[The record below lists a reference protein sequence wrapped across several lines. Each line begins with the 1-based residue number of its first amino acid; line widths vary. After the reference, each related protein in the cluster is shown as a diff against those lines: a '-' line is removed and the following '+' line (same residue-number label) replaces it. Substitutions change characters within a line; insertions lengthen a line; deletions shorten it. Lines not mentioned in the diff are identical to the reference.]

1 MKEHTTVSALDVV
14 KSYNAGLGA
23 NMGDWDAM
31 RAHLDKHLTS
41 EAACVEA
48 TSLPWG
54 GTWVGPDG
62 WLEMF
67 QKGTAA
73 FEASPLTLG
82 GPGVED
88 TYTVEGSTVV
98 RRNCMTVIEEATGT
112 ATDLLGV
119 EIYEVGDDGI
129 ESCNV
134 YFFDTALMAAKIAG
148 SPA

>member
-1 MKEHTTVSALDVV
+1 VSALDVV

-31 RAHLDKHLTS
+31 RAHLNKHLTS

-48 TSLPWG
+48 ASLPWG

-88 TYTVEGSTVV
+88 SYTVEGSTVV
-98 RRNCMTVIEEATGT
+98 RRNCMTVVEEATGT

-119 EIYEVGDDGI
+119 EIYEVGDEGI

-148 SPA
+148 APA